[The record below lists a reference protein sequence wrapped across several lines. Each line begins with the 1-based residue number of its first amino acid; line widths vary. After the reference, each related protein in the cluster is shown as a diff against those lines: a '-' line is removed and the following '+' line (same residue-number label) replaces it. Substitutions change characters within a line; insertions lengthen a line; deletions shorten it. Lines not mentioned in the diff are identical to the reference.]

1 MELSTQIIGIEWAE
15 VITLGLVG
23 ALVYKLVSY
32 QKTGKHQKYSPKK
45 FNLKYWITDQNNWN
59 DLLLSCILFLLIVIF
74 KDLIIQWLPS
84 NESVIWVAPYIN
96 HSIFYLILGFSM
108 TFIVKKFRSW
118 TQNKEKE

>member
-74 KDLIIQWLPS
+74 KDLIIQWLPA

-96 HSIFYLILGFSM
+96 HSVFYLILGFSM